1 MKKALAMF
9 IMLCAAVML
18 STGLAFA
25 QDVLGAHNV
34 NGHGCASCHSPHSGN
49 AAYTS
54 GGDSS
59 TGLVALWGRQFIGKT
74 YTTPTGTFTT
84 PASLTGFIYNVVT
97 GSPDNDPMFKTAV
110 CLTCHDGSIV
120 VAGMTGHTV
129 ETNASGVHAPTW
141 LAADPEGLQNDHPVH
156 VTYSCTDSH
165 NWDCF
170 IDPVKGTIYWGNSA
184 QQIAFVANYGHTATP
199 SGAGIGATRI
209 NSTGTLNT
217 VAGAYVECTTC
228 HNQHS
233 MTSAKQSIG
242 QAWITN
248 TTGNPKCSTAQ
259 VAAAGGCYAGGTSGY
274 YPTSFFVK
282 GWYNTSPSSNSA
294 AQFCRQCHAGES
306 NEWNGVY
313 GVATN

>member
-18 STGLAFA
+18 STGLAYA

-49 AAYTS
+49 AAYAS

-59 TGLVALWGRQFIGKT
+59 TGLVALWGRKFIGQT

-84 PASLTGFIYNVVT
+84 PATLTGFTYAA
-97 GSPDNDPMFKTAV
+97 GKSPDTDPLFKTAV
-110 CLTCHDGSIV
+110 CLTCHDGAV
-120 VAGMTGHTV
+120 AVAGMTGHTL
-129 ETNASGVHAPTW
+129 EANADGVHAPTW
-141 LAADPEGLQNDHPVH
+141 LNKDAEGLQNDHPVH

-170 IDPVKGTIYWGNSA
+170 VDAVKGSIYWGNST
-184 QQIAFVANYGHTATP
+184 QQVAFVANYGHTANP
-199 SGAGIGATRI
+199 SGAGIGATVV
-209 NSTGTLNT
+209 NGAPSTA
-217 VAGAYVECTTC
+217 AGAYVECTTC

-242 QAWITN
+242 QAWSTTTPTCSAAQIT
-248 TTGNPKCSTAQ
+248 
-259 VAAAGGCYAGGTSGY
+259 AAGGCYAGGTSGY

-282 GWYNTSPSSNSA
+282 GWYNTSTTSNSA

-313 GVATN
+313 GVATY